1 MKNLEYYKK
10 QVRKKFPSYT
20 EAQVAAAAQS
30 AYESDPESTYKKPKT
45 QTSGAKTKPT
55 FDTGTEEDDGVTG
68 ITIGFGTDASLVPV
82 KIESYVVSLLK
93 KNPKAYASIKRSIE
107 TVTGRKYNDPNLVGA
122 YVARLAENIY
132 QSDDAAA
139 KQVSVEDYL
148 RLAAQYRTSGAGK
161 PKPDLSRSVYQYTP
175 EQIGADVDK
184 IAQEVLG
191 RSINEADKAASWYTD
206 LTKAISKMAAKGT
219 VSQVKDVRNPVT
231 GKLERITTQVPE
243 FSKEAAAAKIES
255 TLKNVSPEDVE
266 RKERSDFMSWMIGQI
281 GGGR

>member
-1 MKNLEYYKK
+1 MAVKNLEYYKQ

-20 EAQVAAAAQS
+20 EAQVSAAAQS
-30 AYESDPESTYKKPKT
+30 AYESDPESTYKKPKGVT
-45 QTSGAKTKPT
+45 QNQGKPT
-55 FDTGTEEDDGVTG
+55 FDTGEDEGDVTG
-68 ITIGFGTDASLVPV
+68 ISLGFGTDATLAPV
-82 KIESYVVSLLK
+82 KLESYVVSLLK
-93 KNPKAYASIKRSIE
+93 KNPKAYASIKKSIE
-107 TVTGRKYNDPNLVGA
+107 SVTGRKVNDPNAVGA
-122 YVARLAENIY
+122 YVAKLAENIY
-132 QSDDAAA
+132 QSNDPAA
-139 KQVSVEDYL
+139 KMVPLEDYL
-148 RLAAQYRTSGAGK
+148 RLAAQYRTDTTK

-184 IAQEVLG
+184 IAQDVLG

-255 TLKNVSPEDVE
+255 TLKNISPEDAE
-266 RKERSDFMSWMIGQI
+266 RKQRSDFMSWMIGQI